1 MSYLDICIMGWN
13 LNALM
18 FVINFLIAIRVISTQ
33 DRSKLQEESLVL
45 KELKDELEK
54 YYPNRTLTTMITY
67 VVPFTAFFRMNYKL
81 VEMYFFF
88 QKNSEAKMFDYMVY
102 KYTYDIQK
110 AKNSQ
115 E

>member
-1 MSYLDICIMGWN
+1 MSYLDICILGWN
-13 LNALM
+13 LNAFM
-18 FVINFLIAIRVISTQ
+18 FVVNFLIAIRVISTQ

-88 QKNSEAKMFDYMVY
+88 QKNTEAKMFDYMVY

>member
-54 YYPNRTLTTMITY
+54 YYPNRTLTTLFSY
-67 VVPFTAFFRMNYKL
+67 VIPFTAFFRMTFKL
-81 VEMYFFF
+81 VEMFFFF
-88 QKNSEAKMFDYMVY
+88 QRNKDAKMFDYMVY
-102 KYTYDIQK
+102 KYSSDISK
-110 AKNSQ
+110 AKNQ
-115 E
+115 

>member
-54 YYPNRTLTTMITY
+54 YYPNITLTTLFSY
-67 VVPFTAFFRMNYKL
+67 VIPFTAFFRMTFKL
-81 VEMYFFF
+81 VEMFFFF
-88 QKNSEAKMFDYMVY
+88 QRNKDAKMFDYMVY
-102 KYTYDIQK
+102 KYSSDISK
-110 AKNSQ
+110 AKNQ
-115 E
+115 

>member
-1 MSYLDICIMGWN
+1 MNYLDICIIGWN

-18 FVINFLIAIRVISTQ
+18 FVINFLMAIRVISTQ
-33 DRSKLQEESLVL
+33 DRTKLQEESVVL

-54 YYPNRTLTTMITY
+54 YYPNRIYSTIISYL
-67 VVPFTAFFRMNYKL
+67 VPFTAFFRMSFRL
-81 VEMYFFF
+81 VEMFFFF
-88 QKNSEAKMFDYMVY
+88 QKNQEAKMFDYMVY